1 MGKLVSEINIRWKGD
16 VFQLFLFP
24 NHFSNICP
32 DIIHSVDL
40 VAGQWGT
47 VDSIILWNYNIG
59 GGKSVAKEIIEV
71 VDKEK
76 KSIRYKVIEGDV
88 MQVYNEFKISVDV
101 NAITE
106 EDNLVTWT
114 IDYNK
119 KSEAMPEPTFIL
131 EAGLAMTKQIENHP
145 IIFPN

>member
-1 MGKLVSEINIRWKGD
+1 MGKLVSQISIRWEGE
-16 VFQLFLFP
+16 VFQLFLSP

-40 VAGQWGT
+40 VASQWGS
-47 VDSIILWNYNIG
+47 VDSIILWNYNI
-59 GGKSVAKEIIEV
+59 EIIEAV
-71 VDKEK
+71 NYEN

-88 MQVYNEFKISVDV
+88 MQVYNEFKICVDV
-101 NAITE
+101 SAINE
-106 EDNLVTWT
+106 EENLVTWT
-114 IDYNK
+114 NEYDK
-119 KSEAMPEPTFIL
+119 KSEAMPEPTLIL